1 MKSKRVLVAPL
12 NWGLGH
18 ATRCI
23 PVILEFL
30 KQGAEVFI
38 ASDGRSLELLKKE
51 FPKLIFFELK
61 GYDIKYPE
69 NGSMV
74 LQMILQAAKIS
85 KAIKAEHDE
94 LEKIVQRNN
103 IDVVFSDNRYGC
115 WNDKAHSVFMAHQL
129 NIQSPQ
135 GLKWIEPLIFLKNK
149 KYISRF
155 NECWIPDFEGE
166 ENLSGKLSHPPKL
179 NSIKFIGPLSRFS
192 FSEKRNASEAAYDL
206 MVICSGPEP
215 QRTIFEE
222 MLTKEVLKTNLK
234 AVLVKG
240 ITETEKQ
247 TEQKKNLKIISH
259 ADANEMQSLIESAA
273 LIISRPGYSSI
284 MDLVTLGKKAIFIPT
299 PGQTEQ
305 QYLAEY
311 FLEKNYFY
319 FSPQNKFNLQQAITV
334 SEKYPGFKISPQPEL
349 LKEAIRSLLSK

>member
-30 KQGAEVFI
+30 KQGAEVLI

-61 GYDIKYPE
+61 GYDIQYPE

-74 LQMILQAAKIS
+74 LQMILQAVKIS
-85 KAIKAEHDE
+85 KAIKREHHD
-94 LEKIVQRNN
+94 LEKIVEKNN
-103 IDVVFSDNRYGC
+103 IHVVFSDNRYGC
-115 WNDKAHSVFMAHQL
+115 WSDKAHSVFMTHQL

-135 GLKWIEPLIFLKNK
+135 GLKWIEPLIFLKSK

-179 NSIKFIGPLSRFS
+179 NSLKFIGPLSRFG

-215 QRTIFEE
+215 QRTIFED
-222 MLTKEVLKTNLK
+222 MMINEVLKTNLK

-247 TEQKKNLKIISH
+247 IEQKKNLKIISH
-259 ADANEMQSLIESAA
+259 AETKEMQTLIESSA
-273 LIISRPGYSSI
+273 LIISRSGYSSI
-284 MDLVTLGKKAIFIPT
+284 MDLVALGKKAIFIPT

-305 QYLAEY
+305 EYLAEY
-311 FLEKNYFY
+311 FLKKKYFY
-319 FSPQNKFNLQQAITV
+319 SILQKSFNLQQAITV
-334 SEKYPGFKISPQPEL
+334 SEKYQGFKISPQPEL